1 MGLSGAGQQRHWMN
15 RLDAQTRAY
24 ILHSLCEGMSQRSC
38 ERIYRVSNKTV
49 SKLFE
54 EVGDMAIAHLAT
66 LRDLTPKRI
75 QADELHAFVAA
86 KKRNVPYMTSSSEG
100 AGTQWA
106 YLAMCADTKLI
117 FSYQIGDRDISDAT
131 AFAKDVASKLKRT
144 EQGSFAV
151 RPLIVTDGLRSYD
164 EAFDT
169 VFGSDADRAVMVKR
183 YDYVFHDGKR
193 SKRKYYVGADREVR
207 TGEADPADIHTS
219 YIERQNC
226 NLRMGNRRYNRKTN
240 AFSKTLLNHE
250 RHLAL
255 WIMYHN
261 LCWVPRPSR
270 PLRDGNGERSGSW
283 VKNLPAG
290 IAAGVTD
297 RLWEIEDLLA
307 LTDEFISERNRKGGL
322 PEADEASAPAPEALD
337 EGKPTHW
344 VFHHRQQHSTKIHRA
359 GCVNCRDG
367 RGKKDGAAT
376 IGEWL
381 PFPSLD
387 AAAEAAQQMQP
398 DRNSICKICLGSY
411 HTLGYRHAGSSRQN
425 APPG

>member
-1 MGLSGAGQQRHWMN
+1 
-15 RLDAQTRAY
+15 
-24 ILHSLCEGMSQRSC
+24 MSQRSC
-38 ERIYRVSNKTV
+38 ERIFRVSNKTV

-54 EVGDMAIAHLAT
+54 EAGDMAIAHVAS

-86 KKRNVPYMTSSSEG
+86 KKRNVPRMVSPSED

-106 YLAMCADTKLI
+106 YLAMCADTKLV
-117 FSYQIGDRDISDAT
+117 FSYQLGDRDIPDAT

-144 EQGSFAV
+144 KRGEFAV

-164 EAFDT
+164 EAFDLA
-169 VFGSDADRAVMVKR
+169 FGSDADRGVMVKR
-183 YDYVFHDGKR
+183 YDYLIHDGKR
-193 SKRKYYVGADREVR
+193 SKRKYYVGADREARV
-207 TGEADPADIHTS
+207 GKPDPADIHTS

-270 PLRDGNGERSGSW
+270 PPLGEDGKPSGAW
-283 VKNLPAG
+283 IKNLPAG

-297 RLWEIEDLLA
+297 RLWEIEDLLS
-307 LTDEFISERNRKGGL
+307 LTDEFIAGRKRPQQS
-322 PEADEASAPAPEALD
+322 PEKELAIQPALETVNDA
-337 EGKPTHW
+337 KPTFW
-344 VFHHRQQHSTKIHRA
+344 VFHHFHQSATRVHRA
-359 GCVNCRDG
+359 DCPNCRDG
-367 RGKKDGAAT
+367 HGKKEGT
-376 IGEWL
+376 SKYGEWT
-381 PFPSLD
+381 PFHSQES
-387 AAAEAAQQMQP
+387 AVEAARQVQP

-411 HTLGYRHAGSSRQN
+411 YTLGYRHPKMPS
-425 APPG
+425 